1 MGYENPLSEIIMDNN
16 VVAASGRKW
25 ESIIDPDD

>member
-1 MGYENPLSEIIMDNN
+1 MDYENPISEIIMDNN